1 MLSAIRVVTSAYLR
15 LLIKKD
21 FTDVKKKAPKSE
33 IKKKSIKI
41 DKTKDRDVMK
51 FMVNI
56 INTAVYYICKLSR
69 E

>member
-1 MLSAIRVVTSAYLR
+1 LLSAIRVVTSAYLR